1 MDFLLIVLE
10 FFGTVAAIWAAICFV
25 IFPLLRY
32 VTVRIIHRIRCAFS
46 KARFSGVGFLSFLFP
61 HFFSGK
67 PDYFM
72 LSGKK
77 LYAIKLKSYRKTRT
91 KITVVSDKHWQ
102 IESIRQP
109 HQDTGTFMS
118 KVAGAVNKMMVH
130 KRLYK
135 APTDLALYAKRIN
148 KALANEGIDCV
159 PVLLINPSIKS
170 MYTKDNLSLVDGDT
184 VYYGVV
190 LTNSFYP
197 KNARKPDIPSKE
209 ASRIIKLAK
218 SQLKTSIK
226 RG

>member
-1 MDFLLIVLE
+1 MDFFLIILR
-10 FFGTVAAIWAAICFV
+10 FFGIVGGIWAGICL
-25 IFPLLRY
+25 IAFPLSRY
-32 VTVRIIHRIRCAFS
+32 ILVRMIHWVRCLFS
-46 KARFSGVGFLSFLFP
+46 RARFSPVGPFSFIFP

-67 PDYFM
+67 PDYFL

-91 KITVVSDKHWQ
+91 KITVLSDKKWQ

-109 HQDTGTFMS
+109 HHDTGTFMS

-135 APTDLALYAKRIN
+135 APTDLALYAKKIN
-148 KALANEGIDCV
+148 KALANEEIDCV
-159 PVLLINPSIKS
+159 PVLIINPAVS
-170 MYTKDNLSLVDGDT
+170 TVVTANNLTLIDGDT

-190 LTNSFYP
+190 VSGSFFP
-197 KNARKPDIPSKE
+197 KNAARPAVSGKE

-218 SQLKTSIK
+218 SQLKTK